1 MQAGLFAP
9 SVRFSSP
16 YDVVCDCSEKG
27 DTMENALLPQDIVR
41 IIGPI
46 DDELLSAILA
56 TGADV
61 ADIEIAYQWYAGMD
75 DIMGEAG
82 LPLEGARL
90 EVYEILRTGD
100 VFDVDA

>member
-1 MQAGLFAP
+1 MESQL
-9 SVRFSSP
+9 SP
-16 YDVVCDCSEKG
+16 E
-27 DTMENALLPQDIVR
+27 DIVQ

-46 DDELLSAILA
+46 DDELLNAIIA

-75 DIMGEAG
+75 DIMGEEG

-90 EVYEILRTGD
+90 EDRGQEAGQE
-100 VFDVDA
+100 

>member
-1 MQAGLFAP
+1 VQ
-9 SVRFSSP
+9 
-16 YDVVCDCSEKG
+16 
-27 DTMENALLPQDIVR
+27 

-46 DDELLSAILA
+46 DDELLNAIIA

-75 DIMGEAG
+75 DIMGEEG

-90 EVYEILRTGD
+90 DVYEILQSGD
-100 VFDVDA
+100 VFDAGS

>member
-1 MQAGLFAP
+1 MESQL
-9 SVRFSSP
+9 SP
-16 YDVVCDCSEKG
+16 E
-27 DTMENALLPQDIVR
+27 DIVQ

-46 DDELLSAILA
+46 DDELLNAIIA

-75 DIMGEAG
+75 DIMGEEG

-90 EVYEILRTGD
+90 DVYEILQSGD
-100 VFDVDA
+100 VFDAGS

>member
-1 MQAGLFAP
+1 MESQL
-9 SVRFSSP
+9 SP
-16 YDVVCDCSEKG
+16 E
-27 DTMENALLPQDIVR
+27 DIVQ

-46 DDELLSAILA
+46 DDELLNAIIA

-75 DIMGEAG
+75 DVMGEEG

-90 EVYEILRTGD
+90 EVYEILQAGD
-100 VFDVDA
+100 VFDAGS

>member
-1 MQAGLFAP
+1 
-9 SVRFSSP
+9 VRVPCPDEVAASG
-16 YDVVCDCSEKG
+16 YSEKV
-27 DTMENALLPQDIVR
+27 DTMESQLSPEDIVQ

-46 DDELLSAILA
+46 DDELLNAIIA

-75 DIMGEAG
+75 DIMGEEG

-90 EVYEILRTGD
+90 DVYEILQSGD
-100 VFDVDA
+100 VFDAGS

>member
-1 MQAGLFAP
+1 
-9 SVRFSSP
+9 VRVPCPDEVAASG
-16 YDVVCDCSEKG
+16 YSEKG
-27 DTMENALLPQDIVR
+27 DTMESQLSPEDIVQ

-46 DDELLSAILA
+46 DDELLNAIIA

-75 DIMGEAG
+75 DIMGEEG

-90 EVYEILRTGD
+90 DVYEILQSGD
-100 VFDVDA
+100 VFDAGS

>member
-1 MQAGLFAP
+1 MESQL
-9 SVRFSSP
+9 SP
-16 YDVVCDCSEKG
+16 E
-27 DTMENALLPQDIVR
+27 DIVQ

-46 DDELLSAILA
+46 DDELLNAIIA

-75 DIMGEAG
+75 DIMGEEG

-90 EVYEILRTGD
+90 DVYEILQVGD
-100 VFDVDA
+100 VFDAGS

>member
-1 MQAGLFAP
+1 MESQL
-9 SVRFSSP
+9 SP
-16 YDVVCDCSEKG
+16 E
-27 DTMENALLPQDIVR
+27 DIVQ

-46 DDELLSAILA
+46 DDELLNAIIA

-75 DIMGEAG
+75 DIMGEEG

>member
-1 MQAGLFAP
+1 
-9 SVRFSSP
+9 
-16 YDVVCDCSEKG
+16 
-27 DTMENALLPQDIVR
+27 MESQLLPEDIVQ

-46 DDELLSAILA
+46 DDELLNAIIA

-75 DIMGEAG
+75 DIMGEEG

-90 EVYEILRTGD
+90 DVYEILQSGD
-100 VFDVDA
+100 VFDAGS